1 MLQHIICMFTNLLV
15 VISLFVSSPSQSF
28 THQSTIHH
36 SKSITIPIS
45 SFNPFSSPLS
55 LSPPSLP
62 LPSFSLPTSIFLS
75 SLLTQPVNA
84 ISSPLSTG
92 DFNPDN
98 FRPVCSSSDGF
109 YRFLQGSTEAVV
121 GSDNFVEYGPLIAG
135 GLLRIRL
142 ELCVV
147 ESFFNEAIVPFVRE
161 NGLSWILPFHET
173 IETFLAGT
181 IFALATTFILV
192 GSTKLITVIVTFA
205 DVFVGNFFRLIG
217 GFG

>member
-1 MLQHIICMFTNLLV
+1 
-15 VISLFVSSPSQSF
+15 
-28 THQSTIHH
+28 
-36 SKSITIPIS
+36 
-45 SFNPFSSPLS
+45 
-55 LSPPSLP
+55 
-62 LPSFSLPTSIFLS
+62 
-75 SLLTQPVNA
+75 
-84 ISSPLSTG
+84 
-92 DFNPDN
+92 
-98 FRPVCSSSDGF
+98 
-109 YRFLQGSTEAVV
+109 
-121 GSDNFVEYGPLIAG
+121 
-135 GLLRIRL
+135 
-142 ELCVV
+142 V